1 MRDRLSPALTGF
13 GFGLAL
19 FLTACELDEVSVA
32 QPENALVAEVYVFM
46 GDGED
51 QAMAFLHWT
60 LGSESDVDLE
70 DARVTLTGDLGLRV
84 ELATDAPA
92 ECLQSDA
99 VGVVEGAC
107 FLLPP
112 IGEDPFSPGE
122 RLEVQVLL
130 PDGRELA
137 GGATLPGDFDLVT
150 PRFRACGLPPDTTLE
165 IQWTQAEG
173 AWAYAS
179 ETLLWGIREAVAPL
193 GIEVDEDPLSL
204 LGISVS
210 DADTTIVFPS
220 EFGVFSRFSLDQELS
235 LLLQKGIPQGTSAD
249 VTVAALER
257 NYVNWLRAGSFNPSG
272 QVRVPSLRGDGTGV
286 LGLAL
291 RRTLRIDG
299 VPPGAGFPSCFTGG

>member
-1 MRDRLSPALTGF
+1 
-13 GFGLAL
+13 
-19 FLTACELDEVSVA
+19 
-32 QPENALVAEVYVFM
+32 
-46 GDGED
+46 
-51 QAMAFLHWT
+51 
-60 LGSESDVDLE
+60 
-70 DARVTLTGDLGLRV
+70 
-84 ELATDAPA
+84 
-92 ECLQSDA
+92 
-99 VGVVEGAC
+99 
-107 FLLPP
+107 
-112 IGEDPFSPGE
+112 
-122 RLEVQVLL
+122 LEVQVLL
-130 PDGRELA
+130 PDGRQLA
-137 GGATLPGDFDLVT
+137 GGATLPGNFDLVR

-165 IQWTQAEG
+165 IQWTRAEG

-235 LLLQKGIPQGTSAD
+235 LILQKGIPQGTSAD